1 MEKVKV
7 PDMPIKEEKHTK
19 TFNIVAVTE
28 VLADLAEYIFEALL
42 Q

>member
-1 MEKVKV
+1 MT
-7 PDMPIKEEKHTK
+7 IKRKKKHSK
-19 TFNIVAVTE
+19 KFNIVAVPE